1 MNNATAPLVSI
12 IIPTYNREHI
22 LKDAINSA
30 LKQTYSNKQII
41 VVDDGS
47 IDGTRD
53 VVNQF
58 KGIKY
63 IYQENGGQGKARNTG
78 LQHAQ
83 GVYIASLDSDDVWN
97 PDFLEQ
103 CIEMLETHQL
113 SFVFANWTQYSS
125 DQRVFDF
132 LKHTKLMD
140 KYIDPSGKKWTVL
153 DNALS
158 REIYLNLCPSPSS
171 SFVLRQESMYGAWHE
186 QLNIADDW
194 CLLLDMVLL
203 KGANAAFTTEK
214 LWSKRTDGK
223 NICDGRNIIELKEY
237 LDINDLRA
245 ILERY
250 REHLNEAEIATFN
263 ERITRNM
270 YELYLI
276 KLFMLKLTANDHRML
291 KNALSSNPLQLIN
304 VIIDLTYRCLRKIIR
319 TLINKVASPAC
330 YNEKP
335 TRSEVL
341 HP

>member
-1 MNNATAPLVSI
+1 MNNVTAPLVSI

-58 KGIKY
+58 TGIKY

-78 LQHAQ
+78 LLHAQ

-113 SFVFANWTQYSS
+113 CFVFANWTQYSS
-125 DQRVFDF
+125 DKRVFDF
-132 LKHTKLMD
+132 LMYSKMMD
-140 KYIDPSGKKWTVL
+140 KYIDPSGPKWTVL
-153 DNALS
+153 DNASS
-158 REIYLNLCPSPSS
+158 REIYLRLCPSPSS
-171 SFVLRQESMYGAWHE
+171 SFVFRKESMYGTWNE

-203 KGANAAFTTEK
+203 KGANTAFTTEK
-214 LWSKRTDGK
+214 LWMKRTDGK
-223 NICDGRNIIELKEY
+223 NICDGRNHIELKEY
-237 LDINDLRA
+237 LDIIDVST

-250 REHLNEAEIATFN
+250 RKHLNKTEIASFN
-263 ERITRNM
+263 KRISRNI

-276 KLFMLKLTANDHRML
+276 KLFTLNLTSNNHTMLR
-291 KNALSSNPLQLIN
+291 NALTSNPLQLIN
-304 VIIDLTYRCLRKIIR
+304 VVMDLTYRCLRKIIR
-319 TLINKVASPAC
+319 KLIRKNAYPA
-330 YNEKP
+330 
-335 TRSEVL
+335 TT
-341 HP
+341 

>member
-1 MNNATAPLVSI
+1 MNNVTAPLVSI

-58 KGIKY
+58 TGIKY

-78 LQHAQ
+78 LLHAQ
-83 GVYIASLDSDDVWN
+83 GVYIASLDSDDIWN

-103 CIEMLETHQL
+103 CIKMLETHQL

-125 DQRVFDF
+125 DKRVFDF
-132 LKHTKLMD
+132 LRYTKMLD
-140 KYIDPSGKKWTVL
+140 KYIDHSNPTRWTVL
-153 DNALS
+153 DNASS
-158 REIYLNLCPSPSS
+158 REIYLKTCPSPSS
-171 SFVLRQESMYGAWHE
+171 SFVFRKESMYGIWNE

-203 KGANAAFTTEK
+203 KGANSAFTTEK
-214 LWSKRTDGK
+214 LWIKRTDGK
-223 NICDGRNIIELKEY
+223 NICDGRNNIELKEN
-237 LDINDLRA
+237 LDISDVSA

-250 REHLNEAEIATFN
+250 RKHLNESEITIFN
-263 ERITRNM
+263 DRISRNI
-270 YELYLI
+270 YELYFI
-276 KLFMLKLTANDHRML
+276 KFFTLNLTSKDHTMLWSAFT
-291 KNALSSNPLQLIN
+291 SNPLQLIN
-304 VIIDLTYRCLRKIIR
+304 VIMDLTYRCLRKIIR
-319 TLINKVASPAC
+319 KLVRKNYYPA
-330 YNEKP
+330 K
-335 TRSEVL
+335 S
-341 HP
+341 

>member
-1 MNNATAPLVSI
+1 MNSTTAPLVSI

-53 VVNQF
+53 VVSQF
-58 KGIKY
+58 TEIKY
-63 IYQENGGQGKARNTG
+63 IYQENGGQSKARNTG
-78 LQHAQ
+78 LQYAQ

-103 CIEMLETHQL
+103 CIEMLEAHQL

-125 DQRVFDF
+125 DKRVFDY
-132 LKHTKLMD
+132 LKYTKMMD

-158 REIYLNLCPSPSS
+158 REIYLRLCPSPSS
-171 SFVLRQESMYGAWHE
+171 SFVFRHESMYGTWNE

-194 CLLLDMVLL
+194 CLLLDMILL
-203 KGANAAFTTEK
+203 KGANTAFTTEK
-214 LWSKRTDGK
+214 LWMKRTDGK
-223 NICDGRNIIELKEY
+223 NICDGRDNIELKEY
-237 LDINDLRA
+237 LDINDLSA

-250 REHLNEAEIATFN
+250 REHLNEAEIALFN
-263 ERITRNM
+263 ERITRNI
-270 YELYLI
+270 YELYLL
-276 KLFMLKLTANDHRML
+276 KLFTLKLTSNNHRML
-291 KNALSSNPLQLIN
+291 KYALASNPLQLIN
-304 VIIDLTYRCLRKIIR
+304 VIADLTYRSLRKITR
-319 TLINKVASPAC
+319 KLIKKTYPIA
-330 YNEKP
+330 
-335 TRSEVL
+335 T
-341 HP
+341 

>member
-1 MNNATAPLVSI
+1 MNNTTTPLVSI

-30 LKQTYSNKQII
+30 LKQTYPNKQII

-47 IDGTRD
+47 VDGTHD
-53 VVNQF
+53 VVSQF
-58 KGIKY
+58 TEVKY

-78 LQHAQ
+78 LLHAQ

-125 DQRVFDF
+125 DNRVFDF
-132 LKHTKLMD
+132 LEHTKMMD
-140 KYIDPSGKKWTVL
+140 KYKDPSGKNWTIL

-158 REIYLNLCPSPSS
+158 REIYLAVCPSPSS
-171 SFVLRQESMYGAWHE
+171 SFVFRKESMYGKWNE

-214 LWSKRTDGK
+214 LWIKRTDGK
-223 NICDGRNIIELKEY
+223 NISDGRDSIELIEY
-237 LDINDLRA
+237 LGIDDANA

-250 REHLNEAEIATFN
+250 RAHLSESEIAFFN
-263 ERITRNM
+263 KRISRNV

-276 KLFMLKLTANDHRML
+276 KIFTLNPIFNDHKMLKKTLASD
-291 KNALSSNPLQLIN
+291 PLLLLN
-304 VIIDLTYRCLRKIIR
+304 VVGDLTYRCLRKVVR
-319 TLINKVASPAC
+319 KLIKKFSFPA
-330 YNEKP
+330 
-335 TRSEVL
+335 TA
-341 HP
+341 

>member
-1 MNNATAPLVSI
+1 MNNATVPLVSI

-58 KGIKY
+58 TEIKY

-78 LQHAQ
+78 LLHAH

-103 CIEMLETHQL
+103 CIEMLENHQL

-125 DQRVFDF
+125 DKRVFDF
-132 LKHTKLMD
+132 LKCSKMMD
-140 KYIDPSGKKWTVL
+140 KYIDPSGPKWTVL
-153 DNALS
+153 DNASS
-158 REIYLNLCPSPSS
+158 REIYLRTCPSPSS
-171 SFVLRQESMYGAWHE
+171 SFVFRKESMYGTWNE

-203 KGANAAFTTEK
+203 RGANTAFTTEK
-214 LWSKRTDGK
+214 LWMKRTDGK
-223 NICDGRNIIELKEY
+223 NICDGRNSIELKEY
-237 LDINDLRA
+237 LDIKDVSA

-250 REHLNEAEIATFN
+250 RKHLNEAEIAFFKKN
-263 ERITRNM
+263 ITRNI

-276 KLFMLKLTANDHRML
+276 KLFTLNLTSNNHTMLR
-291 KNALSSNPLQLIN
+291 NALTSNPLQLIN
-304 VIIDLTYRCLRKIIR
+304 VVMDLTYRCLRKII
-319 TLINKVASPAC
+319 K
-330 YNEKP
+330 KP
-335 TRSEVL
+335 E
-341 HP
+341 